1 METRMRK
8 IRSRQERKKGGASD
22 TLASSWLESDGL
34 RTLIPAA
41 DPSLEALK
49 EASRIYQKN
58 IRNSALRDEMLR
70 QFGETEAG
78 RLLLDFRVESR

>member
-22 TLASSWLESDGL
+22 ALASSWIESDPL
-34 RTLIPAA
+34 HALIPAA
-41 DPSLEALK
+41 DPSPEALK

-58 IRNSALRDEMLR
+58 IRNSPLRDEMVR
-70 QFGETEAG
+70 QFVETEAG
-78 RLLLDFRVESR
+78 RLLLEFRVERR